1 MFVGNV
7 KAAIRLL
14 SDNESNGIRYLDT
27 MIDNQSVNNI
37 LLEEI

>member
-14 SDNESNGIRYLDT
+14 SDNECNGIHYLDT
-27 MIDNQSVNNI
+27 MIDNQSVKDI